1 MVIARLTAFGSQKK
15 IHRRKSGDPPEFRH
29 AIRELLSGMKAYDGF
44 TVEHRCRVSV
54 ATQSIGV
61 NVGSKFDCG
70 KCI

>member
-1 MVIARLTAFGSQKK
+1 MVIARLTALGSQKK
-15 IHRRKSGDPPEFRH
+15 IHRRKSVDPPEFRH
-29 AIRELLSGMKAYDGF
+29 AIRELLSGMKAYDGL

-61 NVGSKFDCG
+61 NIGSKFDGG